1 MISTTIEIKNDM
13 KHICKIEQL
22 NFRLKYYNLT
32 NYDDGINSNIDF
44 SSSNNIGMRFGAIII
59 FKS

>member
-1 MISTTIEIKNDM
+1 MISITIEIKNDI

-32 NYDDGINSNIDF
+32 NGINSDIDF
-44 SSSNNIGMRFGAIII
+44 SSFNNIGMRFGAIII
-59 FKS
+59 FKL